1 MNYTLSASDHN
12 LLHLFKCNTNYKK
25 LTQMNKKQ
33 QTGNAKNR
41 RQHEINDVLLSFYDT
56 IDNEFHFFKNGQGQG
71 SGQGPNY
78 FDSIFKHKLVN
89 IRATSDKSSEK
100 KIISVLEN
108 IPYVPSSIIT
118 YIKENC
124 TYILTYS
131 FHIDTNRTAKVNF
144 IIFEDSTYEINNIRK
159 KSASY
164 FKNAVLKIYL
174 WLKIASKHAA
184 KECGPKLEC
193 FIYLTPFKRSH
204 PLFSKE
210 HEREHER
217 EHKHEHEKGA
227 ETDAA
232 YEDYEEYEELYHHV
246 NIPHGGGVLKP
257 IHINGGISDLCE
269 PSGRIIVYRKEE
281 WFKVFIHETMHNYGL
296 DFGKMNITAANA
308 LLHKMFTIQK
318 DVKLYESYCEVWARI
333 MNIVFET
340 YFDINSHAKFSS
352 RTTRKNFIDNLK
364 ESEINEGGASLSE
377 GMETNINIASNAS
390 VKSARN
396 RRRFL
401 KQFYNYLQY
410 ESLFSLFQNIKILN
424 YMGLDY
430 NIISNCT
437 DSNYIVAKKLYK
449 EETNAFAYYIIV
461 SILLSNF
468 NNFILWCIDN
478 NTNIIQF
485 KKNKNSIISFV
496 QFIYKNYKKSELLN
510 IIVDLEIHLET
521 MDTNIKNDEKY
532 DPDEPDKTRK
542 NNEMLRTMRMTI
554 VGGYL

>member
-1 MNYTLSASDHN
+1 MNYTLSKSDHN
-12 LLHLFKCNTNYKK
+12 LLHLFKCGGNYKK
-25 LTQMNKKQ
+25 IIQMNKKQ
-33 QTGNAKNR
+33 LTGNAKNK

-56 IDNEFHFFKNGQGQG
+56 IDNEFRLFKNGQGQD
-71 SGQGPNY
+71 QDH
-78 FDSIFKHKLVN
+78 FDHIFKHKLVN
-89 IRATSDKSSEK
+89 IRTTSDKTIEK
-100 KIISVLEN
+100 KITSVLEN
-108 IPYVPSSIIT
+108 TSYIPSSIVN
-118 YIKENC
+118 YIKEKC
-124 TYILTYS
+124 MYVLTYS
-131 FHIDTNRTAKVNF
+131 FHVNETRTAKVNF
-144 IIFEDSTYEINNIRK
+144 IIFEDSTYEINNIKK

-164 FKNAVLKIYL
+164 FKNGVLKIYL
-174 WLKIASKHAA
+174 WLKIASKYAA
-184 KECGPKLEC
+184 KECGPELEC

-204 PLFSKE
+204 PIFSKE
-210 HEREHER
+210 QGQGQGQGQG
-217 EHKHEHEKGA
+217 KGV
-227 ETDAA
+227 EAA

-246 NIPHGGGVLKP
+246 NTQHGGGVLKP
-257 IHINGGISDLCE
+257 IHINGGVSDVCR
-269 PSGRIIVYRKEE
+269 PSGRVIVYRKEE

-296 DFGKMNITAANA
+296 DFAEMDISAANG
-308 LLHKMFTIQK
+308 LLHRVFTIQK
-318 DVKLYESYCEVWARI
+318 DVKLYESYCEIWARI
-333 MNIVFET
+333 MNVVFET
-340 YFDINSHAKFSS
+340 YFDINSRAKFSS

-364 ESEINEGGASLSE
+364 LKENQDGVVPVDGGALVSNT
-377 GMETNINIASNAS
+377 ETHGVNMASAT
-390 VKSARN
+390 SARN
-396 RRRFL
+396 RRKFL
-401 KQFYNYLQY
+401 KQFYTYLQY

-485 KKNKNSIISFV
+485 KKNKNNIINFV

-510 IIVDLEIHLET
+510 MIVDLEIRLET
-521 MDTNIKNDEKY
+521 MDAAGTDSTENQES
-532 DPDEPDKTRK
+532 RQ

>member
-1 MNYTLSASDHN
+1 MNYTLSTSDHN
-12 LLHLFKCNTNYKK
+12 LLHLFKCDGNYKK

-33 QTGNAKNR
+33 LTGNAKNR
-41 RQHEINDVLLSFYDT
+41 RQYEINDILLSFYDV
-56 IDNEFHFFKNGQGQG
+56 IDNEFHLFKSSQGQTHGQGHF
-71 SGQGPNY
+71 N
-78 FDSIFKHKLVN
+78 SIFKHKLEN
-89 IRATSDKSSEK
+89 IRTTSDKSVER
-100 KIISVLEN
+100 KIVSILEN
-108 IPYVPSSIIT
+108 IHYIPSSIVT
-118 YIKENC
+118 YIKEKS
-124 TYILTYS
+124 TYVLTYS
-131 FHIDTNRTAKVNF
+131 FRLNESRTAKVNF
-144 IIFEDSTYEINNIRK
+144 IIFEESTYEINNIRK

-174 WLKIASKHAA
+174 WLKIASKYAA
-184 KECGPKLEC
+184 KECAPQLEC

-210 HEREHER
+210 KEQEQ
-217 EHKHEHEKGA
+217 
-227 ETDAA
+227 ETKTGVASA

-246 NIPHGGGVLKP
+246 NAPRISSVLKP
-257 IHINGGISDLCE
+257 IHINGGVSDLCQ
-269 PSGRIIVYRKEE
+269 PSGHVIVYRKDE

-296 DFGKMNITAANA
+296 DFSEMDISAANG
-308 LLHKMFTIQK
+308 LLHKIFTIQK

-340 YFDINSHAKFSS
+340 YFDINSRAKFSS
-352 RTTRKNFIDNLK
+352 RTTRKNFIDNITK
-364 ESEINEGGASLSE
+364 KSITEESESNKGGGGGGGGGEGANTEISIV
-377 GMETNINIASNAS
+377 NIKNAQ
-390 VKSARN
+390 N
-396 RRRFL
+396 RRKFL
-401 KQFYNYLQY
+401 KQFYNYLQH

-485 KKNKNSIISFV
+485 NKSKNSITNFV
-496 QFIYKNYKKSELLN
+496 KFIYRNYKSSELLN
-510 IIVDLEIHLET
+510 MIVDLEIRLET
-521 MDTNIKNDEKY
+521 MDGADINTDNQERIHS
-532 DPDEPDKTRK
+532 
-542 NNEMLRTMRMTI
+542 NEMLRTMRMTI

>member
-1 MNYTLSASDHN
+1 MNYTLSKSEHN
-12 LLHLFKCNTNYKK
+12 LLHLLKCDGNYKK
-25 LTQMNKKQ
+25 LLKMNKKQ
-33 QTGNAKNR
+33 TTGNAKNR
-41 RQHEINDVLLSFYDT
+41 RQYEINDVLLSFYDT
-56 IDNEFHFFKNGQGQG
+56 IDNEFHFFKNSHSNDQGQGQR
-71 SGQGPNY
+71 Y
-78 FDSIFKHKLVN
+78 FDSIFKHKIVN
-89 IRATSDKSSEK
+89 IRATNDTSIEK
-100 KIISVLEN
+100 KITSVLEN
-108 IPYVPSSIIT
+108 TPYIPSSIIN
-118 YIKENC
+118 YIKQKS

-131 FHIDTNRTAKVNF
+131 FHVNTHRTAKVNF
-144 IIFEDSTYEINNIRK
+144 IIFEDSIYEINNIKK

-174 WLKIASKHAA
+174 WLKIASKYADG
-184 KECGPKLEC
+184 KCGPELEC

-210 HEREHER
+210 QD
-217 EHKHEHEKGA
+217 
-227 ETDAA
+227 TSTNTSTA
-232 YEDYEEYEELYHHV
+232 YEDYEEYEDLYHHV
-246 NIPHGGGVLKP
+246 NTQHRSGVLKP
-257 IHINGGISDLCE
+257 IHINGGVSNLCE
-269 PSGRIIVYRKEE
+269 PSGHVIVYRKEE

-296 DFGKMNITAANA
+296 DFGKMDATSANA
-308 LLHKMFTIQK
+308 LLHKVFTIQK
-318 DVKLYESYCEVWARI
+318 DIKLYESYCEVWARI
-333 MNIVFET
+333 MNVVFET
-340 YFDINSHAKFSS
+340 YFDINSRAKFSS

-364 ESEINEGGASLSE
+364 ENKDTSNGGGAEMNKVSE
-377 GMETNINIASNAS
+377 VSEVSEVSIT
-390 VKSARN
+390 SARN
-396 RRRFL
+396 RRKFL

-430 NIISNCT
+430 NVISNCT

-485 KKNKNSIISFV
+485 NHKNKNNITNFV

-510 IIVDLEIHLET
+510 IIVDLEIRLES
-521 MDTNIKNDEKY
+521 MDTDT
-532 DPDEPDKTRK
+532 DTQQ

-554 VGGYL
+554 VGGYS

>member
-1 MNYTLSASDHN
+1 
-12 LLHLFKCNTNYKK
+12 
-25 LTQMNKKQ
+25 MNKKQ
-33 QTGNAKNR
+33 LTGNAKNK

-56 IDNEFHFFKNGQGQG
+56 IDNEFRLFKNGQGQD
-71 SGQGPNY
+71 QDH
-78 FDSIFKHKLVN
+78 FDHIFKHKLVN
-89 IRATSDKSSEK
+89 IRTTSDKTIEK
-100 KIISVLEN
+100 KITSVLEN
-108 IPYVPSSIIT
+108 TSYIPSSIVN
-118 YIKENC
+118 YIKEKC
-124 TYILTYS
+124 MYVLTYS
-131 FHIDTNRTAKVNF
+131 FHVNETRTAKVNF
-144 IIFEDSTYEINNIRK
+144 IIFEDSTYEINNIKK

-164 FKNAVLKIYL
+164 FKNGVLKIYL
-174 WLKIASKHAA
+174 WLKIASKYAA
-184 KECGPKLEC
+184 KECGPELEC

-204 PLFSKE
+204 PIFSKE
-210 HEREHER
+210 QGQGQGQGQG
-217 EHKHEHEKGA
+217 KGV
-227 ETDAA
+227 EAA

-246 NIPHGGGVLKP
+246 NTQHGGGVLKP
-257 IHINGGISDLCE
+257 IHINGGVSDVCR
-269 PSGRIIVYRKEE
+269 PSGRVIVYRKEE

-296 DFGKMNITAANA
+296 DFAEMDISAANG
-308 LLHKMFTIQK
+308 LLHRVFTIQK
-318 DVKLYESYCEVWARI
+318 DVKLYESYCEIWARI
-333 MNIVFET
+333 MNVVFET
-340 YFDINSHAKFSS
+340 YFDINSRAKFSS

-364 ESEINEGGASLSE
+364 LKENQDGVVPVDGGALVSNT
-377 GMETNINIASNAS
+377 ETHGVNMASAT
-390 VKSARN
+390 SARN
-396 RRRFL
+396 RRKFL
-401 KQFYNYLQY
+401 KQFYTYLQY

-485 KKNKNSIISFV
+485 KKNKNNIINFV

-510 IIVDLEIHLET
+510 MIVDLEIRLET
-521 MDTNIKNDEKY
+521 MDAAGTDSTENQES
-532 DPDEPDKTRK
+532 RQ